1 MERRLIPIL
10 DQLALR
16 AASGTSFDAE
26 LERIRLA
33 TSAPASWRLDPDY
46 TSFYNPTGMAQG
58 EIDAYE
64 AAELAS
70 QAQTTSRQ
78 KDTLA
83 TLAVIVRA
91 KNTIAWNAMTT
102 AQKVTATLAEAD
114 VWKTIREFIDDKV

>member
-26 LERIRLA
+26 LERIRLD

-46 TSFYNPTGMAQG
+46 KSFYNPTGMAQG

-64 AAELAS
+64 ATELTS
-70 QAQTTSRQ
+70 HAQTTSRQ

-102 AQKVTATLAEAD
+102 AQKVAATLAEAD